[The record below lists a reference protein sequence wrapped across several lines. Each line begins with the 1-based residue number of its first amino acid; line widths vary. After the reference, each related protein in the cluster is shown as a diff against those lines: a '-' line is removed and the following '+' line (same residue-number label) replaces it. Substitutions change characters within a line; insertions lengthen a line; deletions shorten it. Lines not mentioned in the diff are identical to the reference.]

1 MKQFASIFFKMS
13 GSILE
18 IYLKDCNK
26 WQKFPPIRYLSLK
39 VFVTS
44 PVENNDVDEQ
54 EITIAADA
62 LPHLP
67 AA

>member
-1 MKQFASIFFKMS
+1 MKLASIFFKMS

-26 WQKFPPIRYLSLK
+26 WQKFPLFRYLSLK

-54 EITIAADA
+54 KITIAADA
-62 LPHLP
+62 LPHLS